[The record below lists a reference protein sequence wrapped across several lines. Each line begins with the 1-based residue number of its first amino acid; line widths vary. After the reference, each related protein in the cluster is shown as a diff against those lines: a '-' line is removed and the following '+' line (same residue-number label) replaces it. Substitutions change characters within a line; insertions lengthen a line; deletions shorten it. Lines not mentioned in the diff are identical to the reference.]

1 MRTHYIVALS
11 MLSGAVV
18 GSAVVQALHAQAK
31 PLLYQIP
38 EIEVLDPAAY
48 IKEYAPRGRASIQQ
62 YGGRFIALGGKT
74 TSIEGEPPKARIAII
89 AWDSI
94 DKLQAYWN
102 SAEFKEI
109 KPIRDKYARFRTF
122 TVEGASN

>member
-1 MRTHYIVALS
+1 MRTRYIVAIS
-11 MLSGAVV
+11 MFAGAVI
-18 GSAVVQALHAQAK
+18 GSAVVQGLRAQVK
-31 PLLYQIP
+31 PPVYQIS
-38 EIEVLDPAAY
+38 EIEVLDSANY

-94 DKLQAYWN
+94 EKLRGYSD

-109 KPIRDKYARFRTF
+109 KPIRDKYAKFRTF
-122 TVEGASN
+122 TVEGVAN